1 MRTVDA
7 DVMNEMFLNLALA
20 DIKLFYKVMQSQGYD
35 LWLTQAALPSG
46 PTGQKM
52 KLVKNVLLLEKVKRL
67 IEQDICQ
74 EQKLVTTLEQ
84 NQLRLVYLLGPEFQQ
99 AQSFGYYDES

>member
-35 LWLTQAALPSG
+35 LWLT
-46 PTGQKM
+46 
-52 KLVKNVLLLEKVKRL
+52 
-67 IEQDICQ
+67 
-74 EQKLVTTLEQ
+74 
-84 NQLRLVYLLGPEFQQ
+84 
-99 AQSFGYYDES
+99 